1 MKALRMQVSEKHR
14 ESQMSPLSLMFS
26 ALLLLVIVG
35 ISALAWWLVGASRD
49 REQEAGAAGNPM

>member
-1 MKALRMQVSEKHR
+1 MQVSEKHR

-49 REQEAGAAGNPM
+49 RGQEAGAAGNPM

>member
-1 MKALRMQVSEKHR
+1 
-14 ESQMSPLSLMFS
+14 MFS

-49 REQEAGAAGNPM
+49 RELARRATQCDRILR